1 MSELLEQAMKDQSK
15 EILKKSLQSRIDQYE
30 QVRNL
35 AQAHA
40 LVLEKCGD
48 TTSKDWLDCQVT
60 LKDSI
65 VKIAAARAV
74 MDEAK

>member
-1 MSELLEQAMKDQSK
+1 MSDLLEQALKDQAR
-15 EILKKSLQSRIDQYE
+15 EGLKKSLEARIQQYE
-30 QVRNL
+30 QVRNM

-48 TTSKDWLDCQVT
+48 TSSKDWMDCQMM
-60 LKDSI
+60 LKDSN